1 MQTMKIAETVNVAD
15 ENGMFLFGGK
25 VAGRKNPLKV
35 PVPVKAEFKA
45 RACVDLKHAIT
56 GELVLTSRNGVQVYA
71 APLAELVNMD
81 LPELLSIP
89 EGFEPGDVW
98 AVTNK
103 AGGEVAEV
111 EGATM
116 DDARKAARNR
126 AAVRRVSKAEG
137 GFSLRRKLVEKAV
150 KAPEATDDYGKFFRG
165 EAPLHVVVKA
175 EEKPQAPAKKPGK
188 APANFVELAQSGNTE
203 AARAYWSRRVAE
215 YEG

>member
-1 MQTMKIAETVNVAD
+1 MQTMKISETANVAD
-15 ENGMFLFGGK
+15 TNGVFLFGGK

-56 GELVLTSRNGVQVYA
+56 GELVLSSRNGVQVYA

-81 LPELLSIP
+81 LPEVPSIP

-103 AGGEVAEV
+103 AGEEVAEV

-116 DDARKAARNR
+116 EEARKAARNR

-137 GFSLRRKLVEKAV
+137 GFSLRRKLVEKAA
-150 KAPEATDDYGKFFRG
+150 KAPETAEK
-165 EAPLHVVVKA
+165 PKA

-188 APANFVELAQSGNTE
+188 APANFVDLARSADTE
-203 AARAYWSRRVAE
+203 AARRYWSRRVAQ